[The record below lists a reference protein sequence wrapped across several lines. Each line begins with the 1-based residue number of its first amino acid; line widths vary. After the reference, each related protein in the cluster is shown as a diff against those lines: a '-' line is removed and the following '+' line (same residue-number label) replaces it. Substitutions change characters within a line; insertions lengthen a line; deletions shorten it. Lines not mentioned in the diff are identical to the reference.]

1 MARLSSWVWFCVGTQ
16 IQASQHCSGC
26 IESKCWISSFE
37 GSRSWKHYL
46 LHERLSWSYL
56 KGDEE
61 RFICVDNAVSSKGRK
76 DKEILGTRWN
86 SLCEGTSGICAKG
99 ERVEED
105 TLREC
110 HDTLWAGHPGH
121 TWEWKCKSTWRLIL
135 FVSKT
140 RCSETNWWV
149 W

>member
-1 MARLSSWVWFCVGTQ
+1 M
-16 IQASQHCSGC
+16 
-26 IESKCWISSFE
+26 
-37 GSRSWKHYL
+37 
-46 LHERLSWSYL
+46 

-110 HDTLWAGHPGH
+110 HDTLWAGHPGSMC
-121 TWEWKCKSTWRLIL
+121 TLIL
-135 FVSKT
+135 LERAFYWPYMGVEVQEYVKT
-140 RCSETNWWV
+140 YLICQHDKV
-149 W
+149 